1 MDVITK
7 LKSLTTIL
15 PRMVMETEDLIAP
28 FDTIVS
34 YFDQKLGPSI
44 LVSNSNIAEDKE
56 MEKEISAL
64 MDLHKPGSFF
74 VHYFNDRISANY
86 IYSYQ
91 SEEHI
96 RGGQNEIMLSFV
108 FNNSENTKG
117 EFLRYFFTNINAY
130 ENQLKILTKWLHRK
144 AEFKHLINRIQIEKP
159 SADAVSYSKL
169 QLLKILQYR

>member
-1 MDVITK
+1 
-7 LKSLTTIL
+7 
-15 PRMVMETEDLIAP
+15 MEMENLVPP
-28 FDTIVS
+28 FETIVS

-44 LVSNSNIAEDKE
+44 LVSNSEIGNDKE
-56 MEKEISAL
+56 LEKEISSL
-64 MDLHKPGSFF
+64 MDLHQPGSFF

-91 SEEHI
+91 SEKQI

-108 FNNSENTKG
+108 FPKSNGESKG

-144 AEFKHLINRIQIEKP
+144 AEFKHLIDHIQTQKP
-159 SADAVSYSKL
+159 SPDAISYSKL
-169 QLLKILQYR
+169 QLMKMLQYR

>member
-1 MDVITK
+1 
-7 LKSLTTIL
+7 
-15 PRMVMETEDLIAP
+15 MEKEELIAP

-44 LVSNSNIAEDKE
+44 LISNSDIAEDKE
-56 MEKEISAL
+56 LEKEISAL
-64 MDLHKPGSFF
+64 MDLHRPGSFF

-91 SEEHI
+91 SEEMV
-96 RGGQNEIMLSFV
+96 RGGNNEIMLSFV
-108 FNNSENTKG
+108 FPKSAEETKG

-144 AEFKHLINRIQIEKP
+144 AEFKNLIDYIQTQKP
-159 SADAVSYSKL
+159 SPDAISYSKL
-169 QLLKILQYR
+169 QLLKFLHR